1 MLHLQ
6 PSLYALGFSWFA
18 VRVSVVP
25 STEVGATNI
34 SWRDDSVSEV
44 NSIPRAKVKKPST
57 VLHACNP
64 SAVEAE
70 TGGDCKRW
78 CEARGGSYIFPHW
91 RGQLHFFPF
100 VLSTQS
106 NVQSYEMLICAVL
119 NI

>member
-64 SAVEAE
+64 SAGEAE
-70 TGGDCKRW
+70 TGGDERRQEGPW
-78 CEARGGSYIFPHW
+78 GS
-91 RGQLHFFPF
+91 R
-100 VLSTQS
+100 V
-106 NVQSYEMLICAVL
+106 N
-119 NI
+119 